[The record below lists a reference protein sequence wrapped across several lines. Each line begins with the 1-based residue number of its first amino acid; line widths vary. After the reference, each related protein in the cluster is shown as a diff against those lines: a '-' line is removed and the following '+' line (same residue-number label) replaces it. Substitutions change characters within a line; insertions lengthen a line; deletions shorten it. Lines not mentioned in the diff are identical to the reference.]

1 MMFLLPAYYEKN
13 TVTMATTGMPTMA
26 TGMPT
31 VWQLHT
37 SHTYYLK
44 KKKTF
49 QKSNSLIKQA

>member
-31 VWQLHT
+31 VWQLHI
-37 SHTYYLK
+37 SHTYYLQK
-44 KKKTF
+44 KKKNF
-49 QKSNSLIKQA
+49 SKEQQPY

>member
-37 SHTYYLK
+37 SHTYYLQK
-44 KKKTF
+44 KKKNF
-49 QKSNSLIKQA
+49 SKEQQPY